1 MTDVEYRR
9 LSVCSNENVSFTN
22 MKLQNDSDVRTIS
35 SIFSQYIM
43 EGPIELDATLMRL
56 VQDICSSSILP
67 RTIDKIT
74 TCMVEPED
82 DEIVNLYD
90 HLSRLFVLYLCF

>member
-1 MTDVEYRR
+1 
-9 LSVCSNENVSFTN
+9 
-22 MKLQNDSDVRTIS
+22 MKLQNGGDVRTMS

-43 EGPIELDATLMRL
+43 EGPIELDATLMRP

-67 RTIDKIT
+67 RTIDEIA

-90 HLSRLFVLYLCF
+90 HLSRLFVLYLFF